1 MVAVSEALALGQKL
15 GIDINILA
23 NIMKTSTSRYIKS
36 KIMSQ
41 LYILSDAGVLI
52 HIIQSQ
58 D

>member
-36 KIMSQ
+36 KI
-41 LYILSDAGVLI
+41 
-52 HIIQSQ
+52 
-58 D
+58 